1 MLVNNLNF
9 RHSLHCQ
16 EKSEIEEITEKLKQ
30 LHYLSWV
37 VKEQLCKTKIDTQ
50 LSGKSLSNSF
60 VQSTAPRA
68 FKEMF

>member
-30 LHYLSWV
+30 LHYLS
-37 VKEQLCKTKIDTQ
+37 
-50 LSGKSLSNSF
+50 
-60 VQSTAPRA
+60 
-68 FKEMF
+68 